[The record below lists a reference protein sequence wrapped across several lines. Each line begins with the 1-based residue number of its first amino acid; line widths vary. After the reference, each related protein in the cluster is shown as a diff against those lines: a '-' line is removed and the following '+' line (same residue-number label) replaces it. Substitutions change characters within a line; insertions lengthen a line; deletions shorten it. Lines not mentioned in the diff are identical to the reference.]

1 VEQTDVVTSK
11 LQSFAAYLRRYRER
25 AGLTQ
30 EELAEKV
37 RISAKAVGV
46 LERGGQQH
54 PYPRTVRALAQALA
68 LSSDE
73 RESFLA
79 AVPRRHG
86 VKSNDAALRGPTTPA
101 FDGAPSVE
109 ILATKLHVPRIRP
122 NRVERPRL
130 TTRLDLALG
139 CPLLLV
145 SAPAGFGKTTLLA
158 DWLTQSRHPVAWLS
172 LEPGDDDATRFL
184 RYVVA
189 AVQTVSPE
197 VGQVAR
203 VILDSGRPLAP
214 VSLLTGLTNDLARL
228 PAETFLILDDYH
240 VVQSG
245 AIHELVGF
253 LLDHLPSSMHLGI
266 VTREDPPLP
275 LARLRARGQ
284 LVEVRGHDLRFTLE
298 EAATFL
304 TDVMGLSLSPADVAI
319 LEARTE
325 GWIAGLHL
333 AALSLRE
340 RDDPSAFVGAFGGS
354 HRFILDYLVDEVL
367 RRESEEVHRF
377 LLRTSVLDR
386 LCAPLC
392 DAIIDDP
399 PTRGDAAPTKVA
411 STGSSSQAML
421 ERLER
426 ANLFLIPLDAE
437 RRWYRYHHLFA
448 DLLRARLRQDQPDLV
463 PELHRQASAWF
474 ERQDL
479 VSEAVDHALA
489 APDLD
494 RAAQLIGDHALAIA
508 LRGDLATVSKWFD
521 PLPPDL
527 RQRFPRLFLVPVW
540 IHASREEF
548 HAVAPW
554 LQEAEAALG
563 PREDPEAAVIRD
575 EIQAMR
581 AITWC
586 TMGDARGPELAHRV
600 LADLPETMPLRGV
613 VRIAM
618 GVAHLWNG
626 DARAV
631 GETLAPLAMTDR
643 ARLTL
648 IERTT
653 GLAILAWA
661 RLAQGHLREALD
673 LARRILAGAER
684 GGELVP
690 VTGAFSALEL
700 CGRISYE
707 QGLLDESEHHLA
719 RCARLAKHW
728 DLVGP
733 VVRSDYLLAWTCRA
747 RGDHRG
753 AAAHIE
759 RALTTTRQLSPLGV
773 DPIVLESFQVR
784 LWLDEGRGE
793 AAAAWA
799 AARRRKLVADEGPR
813 TPFGD
818 EWLALTRLAMAGEDW
833 ADAREILTSMLD
845 VADAR
850 GHGEARLRALILLA
864 LVWQR
869 EGDLPRALETLG
881 LALALAAPE
890 GFVRTF
896 VDEGEPMAA
905 LLRQAAA
912 RGIATSYAQQL
923 LAAFPEPVRKSPP
936 TADERP
942 ESASPGSRTSVPLI
956 EPLTDREM
964 EVLRLV
970 EAGASNASV
979 ADRLVIAPS
988 TVKRHLNN
996 IYAKLDVGSRT
1007 QAVARARELS
1017 LL

>member
-1 VEQTDVVTSK
+1 
-11 LQSFAAYLRRYRER
+11 
-25 AGLTQ
+25 
-30 EELAEKV
+30 
-37 RISAKAVGV
+37 
-46 LERGGQQH
+46 
-54 PYPRTVRALAQALA
+54 
-68 LSSDE
+68 
-73 RESFLA
+73 
-79 AVPRRHG
+79 
-86 VKSNDAALRGPTTPA
+86 
-101 FDGAPSVE
+101 
-109 ILATKLHVPRIRP
+109 
-122 NRVERPRL
+122 
-130 TTRLDLALG
+130 
-139 CPLLLV
+139 
-145 SAPAGFGKTTLLA
+145 
-158 DWLTQSRHPVAWLS
+158 
-172 LEPGDDDATRFL
+172 L

-189 AVQTVSPE
+189 AVQTVSPA

-203 VILDSGRPLAP
+203 VLLDSGRPLAP
-214 VSLLTGLTNDLARL
+214 LSLLTGLTNDLARFT
-228 PAETFLILDDYH
+228 ADTFLILDDYH

-245 AIHELVGF
+245 AIHEMVGF
-253 LLDHLPSSMHLGI
+253 LLDHLPSSLHLGI

-275 LARLRARGQ
+275 LARLRARGH
-284 LVEVRGHDLRFTLE
+284 LVEVRGHDLRFTTE

-304 TDVMGLSLSPADVAI
+304 TEVMGLSLSPADVAV

-340 RDDPSAFVGAFGGS
+340 RDDPSAFVEAFGGS
-354 HRFILDYLVDEVL
+354 HRFVLDYLVDEVL
-367 RRESEEVHRF
+367 RRESPEVHRF

-392 DAIIDDP
+392 DAVVDDT
-399 PTRGDAAPTKVA
+399 PTRGDVVRTKVA
-411 STGSSSQAML
+411 VLGLSSQAML

-448 DLLRARLRQDQPDLV
+448 DLLRARLRQDRPELV

-494 RAAQLIGDHALAIA
+494 RAAQLIGDHALDIA
-508 LRGDLATVSKWFD
+508 LRGDLATLSKWFD
-521 PLPPDL
+521 PLPLNL
-527 RQRFPRLFLVPVW
+527 RQRFPRLLLVPVW
-540 IHASREEF
+540 IYASREEF
-548 HAVAPW
+548 HQVAPW

-563 PREDPEAAVIRD
+563 PRDDPEAAAIRD

-581 AITWC
+581 AVTWC
-586 TMGDARGPELAHRV
+586 ATSNARGVELAHQV
-600 LADLPETMPLRGV
+600 LVDLPETTPLRGV
-613 VRIAM
+613 VQIAL
-618 GVAHLWNG
+618 GVAQLWSG
-626 DARAV
+626 DARAA
-631 GETLAPLAMTDR
+631 GETLAPLASTDR

-690 VTGAFSALEL
+690 VIGAFSALEL

-707 QGLLDESEHHLA
+707 QGLLDESEHHLV
-719 RCARLAKHW
+719 RCARLAERW
-728 DLVGP
+728 DIVGP

-753 AAAHIE
+753 AAVHIE
-759 RALTTTRQLSPLGV
+759 RALTTTRQMNPLGV

-784 LWLDEGRGE
+784 LWLDDGRSE

-799 AARRRKLVADEGPR
+799 AARRRKLVTEECPR
-813 TPFGD
+813 TPFAD
-818 EWLALTRLAMAGEDW
+818 EWLALALVAMAGEDW
-833 ADAREILTSMLD
+833 SDAREILTRTLD
-845 VADAR
+845 VSEAR
-850 GHGEARLRALILLA
+850 GYGEARLRALILLA
-864 LVWQR
+864 LVWQQ
-869 EGDLPRALETLG
+869 EGDLPRAVETLE

-890 GFVRTF
+890 GFVRMF

-905 LLRQAAA
+905 LLRHAAA
-912 RGIATSYAQQL
+912 RGIATSYAYQL
-923 LAAFPEPVRKSPP
+923 LAAFPEQAGKSPP
-936 TADERP
+936 PVDERP
-942 ESASPGSRTSVPLI
+942 ESPRPGPWRSVSLI
-956 EPLTDREM
+956 EPLTDREL

-970 EAGASNASV
+970 EAGASNARI
-979 ADRLVIAPS
+979 AKQLVIAPG

-1007 QAVARARELS
+1007 HAVARARELGV
-1017 LL
+1017 L